1 MLPKCFFKRFSAF
14 KICLHNNCVVCQE
27 SHSSTSMQAFISI
40 FYSCPGRVLLRMN
53 LGSDRNLEK
62 TNLMHL
68 KKLHVAGDNL
78 CVLLKAKRYCPGLG
92 HLS

>member
-1 MLPKCFFKRFSAF
+1 M
-14 KICLHNNCVVCQE
+14 VCQE
-27 SHSSTSMQAFISI
+27 SHSSTSMQAFSSI
-40 FYSCPGRVLLRMN
+40 FYSCPGRVLLRIN
-53 LGSDRNLEK
+53 LGSDSNLEK

-68 KKLHVAGDNL
+68 KKLHVADDNL

>member
-1 MLPKCFFKRFSAF
+1 MR
-14 KICLHNNCVVCQE
+14 I
-27 SHSSTSMQAFISI
+27 
-40 FYSCPGRVLLRMN
+40 N
-53 LGSDRNLEK
+53 LGCNSNLEK

-78 CVLLKAKRYCPGLG
+78 CVLFKAKHYCPGLG